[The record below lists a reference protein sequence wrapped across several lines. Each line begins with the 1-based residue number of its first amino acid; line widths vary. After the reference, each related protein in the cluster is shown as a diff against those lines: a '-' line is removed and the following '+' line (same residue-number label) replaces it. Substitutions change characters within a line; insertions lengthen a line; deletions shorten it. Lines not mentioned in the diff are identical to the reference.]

1 MESLHITKEHL
12 NKLLCAQ
19 SGDAALLYLYFL
31 DGGKAEDAQ
40 KRLNFSPSRYSC
52 ALATLHQLGLKQE
65 EKKVQFIGQRPEY
78 SETDVIRAADSD
90 LDFAALTGEVQRLL
104 GRNLT
109 TEELKILLGF
119 VRYLGLPTEVV
130 GMLVHY
136 CKERAQDR
144 GSNRNPS
151 FRAIEKEAYFWA
163 EHSIDTME
171 EAAAFMKKQKQ
182 RRSRMGQLMELLQIR
197 GRNLTSG
204 EEKYAQSWLDM
215 GFSMDA
221 IGLAY
226 ERTCLNTG
234 GLAWAY
240 MNKILLRWQEQGLLT
255 AEKIKNGDKKTVPMG
270 ATGQMG
276 QAELDAIAMLK
287 EG

>member
-1 MESLHITKEHL
+1 MESLHISKEHL

-31 DGGKAEDAQ
+31 EGGKAEEAQ

-52 ALATLHQLGLKQE
+52 ALATLHQLGLRQD

-78 SETDVIRAADSD
+78 SETDVIRASDSD
-90 LDFAALTGEVQRLL
+90 GDFRLLIDEIQRQL
-104 GRNLT
+104 GRNLN
-109 TEELKILLGF
+109 TEEMKIILGI
-119 VRYLGLPTEVV
+119 VRYLGFPMEVV
-130 GMLVHY
+130 GMLVQY
-136 CKERAQDR
+136 CKERARDR

-151 FRAIEKEAYFWA
+151 LRAIEKEAYFWA
-163 EHSIDTME
+163 EQGIDTME
-171 EAAAFMKKQKQ
+171 EAAAFMKKQRQ
-182 RRSRMGQLMELLQIR
+182 RRSRLGQLMELLQIR
-197 GRNLTSG
+197 GRNLTPG

-215 GFSMDA
+215 GFTLEA
-221 IGLAY
+221 IALAY

-234 GLAWAY
+234 GLAWPY
-240 MNKILLRWQEQGLLT
+240 MNKILLRWQELGLT
-255 AEKIKNGDKKTVPMG
+255 SAEKIKNGDKKSVPMG

-276 QAELDAIAMLK
+276 RAELDAIAMLK